1 MRYLKNFGLLLIVTS
16 TLAACQMDD
25 FENDSDVI
33 SNDTNAAASK
43 EEANTDSDTETEET
57 AETEHTEAAET
68 EETDQSSD
76 SDAAQPALDDITA
89 AAADVESYKA
99 ELNMSA
105 SIDNMEPRELNA
117 EVLYVNSSPPEL
129 LLRSFGEDRM
139 VSKDGQS
146 YYNNDSSW
154 VDISDSVDTS
164 LLYKVTYDEAVASF
178 KEIAPHMEKKEEK
191 DKTVY
196 TYNGSNDEIYKT
208 LESLVQVNFG
218 EMKVENVNTT
228 VETVVNEE
236 NNLIEEMNFEADGTD
251 AVGTFEFDGTVT
263 FNDFNSVEEVELPDI
278 E

>member
-1 MRYLKNFGLLLIVTS
+1 YIIIMKLNYVAFEKYDNKN
-16 TLAACQMDD
+16 D
-25 FENDSDVI
+25 NDII
-33 SNDTNAAASK
+33 SNENNDATSK
-43 EEANTDSDTETEET
+43 EEYNTDSDTETEET

-146 YYNNDSSW
+146 YYNNGSSW

-191 DKTVY
+191 DK
-196 TYNGSNDEIYKT
+196 
-208 LESLVQVNFG
+208 
-218 EMKVENVNTT
+218 
-228 VETVVNEE
+228 
-236 NNLIEEMNFEADGTD
+236 
-251 AVGTFEFDGTVT
+251 
-263 FNDFNSVEEVELPDI
+263 
-278 E
+278 